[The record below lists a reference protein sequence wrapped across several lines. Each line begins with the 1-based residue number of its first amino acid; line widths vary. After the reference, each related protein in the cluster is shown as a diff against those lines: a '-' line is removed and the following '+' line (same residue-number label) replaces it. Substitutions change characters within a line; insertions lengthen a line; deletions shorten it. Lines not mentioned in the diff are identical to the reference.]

1 MKKSLLFTGQFKHTF
16 YEVTPVNEPVYVWS
30 GQVQQF
36 RDYSQQ
42 IRVLPKDSEANRVTV
57 KLGGQE
63 AKYQVSGRLT
73 GQKWGGGG
81 RMGSS
86 FFVQVHILR
95 NMFSVLY
102 S

>member
-16 YEVTPVNEPVYVWS
+16 YEVTPANEPVYIWS

-73 GQKWGGGG
+73 GQKRGGGG
-81 RMGSS
+81 GAWD
-86 FFVQVHILR
+86 QV
-95 NMFSVLY
+95 FLY
-102 S
+102 KCIY